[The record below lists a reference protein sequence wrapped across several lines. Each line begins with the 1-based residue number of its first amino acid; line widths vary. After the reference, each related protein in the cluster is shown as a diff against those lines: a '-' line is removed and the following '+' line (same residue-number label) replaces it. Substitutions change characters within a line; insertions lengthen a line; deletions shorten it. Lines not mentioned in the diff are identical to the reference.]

1 MASDFSARLRAATWD
16 EHQATE
22 SAGYVT
28 TLVAGGLTRDGYA
41 AMVAQHWFIYQVLEQ
56 AAAAMRDD
64 PVAGAVVYDGL
75 ARVPALR
82 ADLAFLLGPD
92 WPDRIAPSPATTVYR
107 DRLREVCFDWPAG
120 FIAHHYTRYLGDLSG
135 GQSIRRAVVRRYGFR
150 GGQGVAF
157 YDFREL
163 GSPAAFKRGYRTTL
177 DALPGPAAELDR
189 LVGEVR
195 LAYRLNAAVFADLER
210 DTQQFGDAC
219 EPNRG
224 RERDPFPP
232 EVVEQIM
239 RHMNDDHADDSLL
252 IVQALGGRP
261 AATAVRMSGMDADG
275 IDFTVSGE
283 SVPVRVPF
291 SHRLSERAEVRL
303 EVVRMYQEACA
314 ALGRQAATPG

>member
-1 MASDFSARLRAATWD
+1 MESDFAARLRAATWD

-92 WPDRIAPSPATTVYR
+92 WPDRTAPSPATTAYC
-107 DRLREVCFDWPAG
+107 DRLCEVCFDWPAG

-157 YDFREL
+157 YDFRGL
-163 GSPAAFKRGYRTTL
+163 GPPAAFKRGYRATL
-177 DALPGPAAELDR
+177 DALPYPAAELDR

-195 LAYRLNAAVFADLER
+195 HAYRLNAAVFADLER
-210 DTQQFGDAC
+210 DTRC
-219 EPNRG
+219 H
-224 RERDPFPP
+224 RDPFPP
-232 EVVEQIM
+232 EVVAQIM
-239 RHMNDDHADDSLL
+239 RHMNDDHPADSLL
-252 IVQALGGRP
+252 IVRALGDRP
-261 AATAVRMSGMDADG
+261 DATGVRMSGMDADG

-283 SVPVRVPF
+283 TVPVRVPF
-291 SHRLSERAEVRL
+291 AHRLSERAEVRR

-314 ALGRQAATPG
+314 VLGVSAR